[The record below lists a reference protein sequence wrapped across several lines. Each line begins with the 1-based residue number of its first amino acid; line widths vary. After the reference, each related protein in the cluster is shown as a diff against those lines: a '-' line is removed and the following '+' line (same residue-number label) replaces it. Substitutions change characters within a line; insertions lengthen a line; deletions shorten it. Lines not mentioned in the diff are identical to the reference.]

1 MVTNSSSRSR
11 STLSTT
17 YPTLRFIR
25 SQYRRRFHTLF
36 VDDDDLTQILSRFE
50 ENSSSSFE
58 FTMRMLTLLINC
70 SFCSIGVHCLCQLKF
85 LDYNGSEFLMHWIWS
100 VQGEPFSLYAE
111 EEPLIVAH
119 LCCRDLIQI
128 GGFGGVAGVHVIF
141 IRKKNHFSGYIE
153 TCKKLFSTNILGFN
167 FSTNM

>member
-100 VQGEPFSLYAE
+100 VQDAE

-128 GGFGGVAGVHVIF
+128 GGFGCPCHIHKEKEPF
-141 IRKKNHFSGYIE
+141 FWIY
-153 TCKKLFSTNILGFN
+153 
-167 FSTNM
+167 